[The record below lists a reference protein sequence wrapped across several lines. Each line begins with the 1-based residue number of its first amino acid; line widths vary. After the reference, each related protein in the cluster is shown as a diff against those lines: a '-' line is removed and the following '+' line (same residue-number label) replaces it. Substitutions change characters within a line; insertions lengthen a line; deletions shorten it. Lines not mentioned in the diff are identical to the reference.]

1 MNKTMR
7 RRSPIG
13 APLSAALLAA
23 WTGGAL
29 GQDAA
34 TPAPG
39 GLAAAPSPYYLGANQ
54 SFTHDSNVY
63 RVPFGPSDNY
73 SSTSLLAGFDQPFS
87 RQRLFGT
94 ATVSLNRYQEQT
106 ALNNTSY
113 GLLTGID
120 WATIWKLSGNVT
132 ATLNQ
137 SLAAPAATVAA
148 PSETRNVLKRKGLS
162 GLARWGGES
171 VLSAEGRLGYST
183 QDYSGAQYNA
193 ANTKNEYGSLG
204 VFYHPG
210 PRLQLGVAARL
221 DRTRAPFAFQLAD
234 GTFQGNET
242 RGRNLDFL
250 ADYNNG
256 NSLTASGRLSY
267 TRQTNTSVDTADFSG
282 LTGSLNLGYRATGKI
297 AFNLA
302 ASRDAGF
309 NATRSAYTLVMV
321 APTPVTTGPVS
332 TTAALYENNQVTNA
346 VSAGV
351 TYAATSKIGLTAGA
365 RYSRARII
373 TSPGGVTSGS
383 PASSN
388 VTDTSRGANLVVN
401 YAFSRAWTF
410 ACSLARERREVAGA
424 FSYGYTDDVA
434 ACSAQFLWR

>member
-1 MNKTMR
+1 MKKTMR

-29 GQDAA
+29 GQDAG
-34 TPAPG
+34 TPAAG

-94 ATVSLNRYQEQT
+94 ASVSLNRYQEQT
-106 ALNNTSY
+106 SLNNTSY
-113 GLLTGID
+113 SLLTGVD

-137 SLAAPAATVAA
+137 SLAAPAATVAS
-148 PSETRNVLKRKGLS
+148 PSETRNVSKRKGLS

-204 VFYHPG
+204 AFYSPG
-210 PRLQLGVAARL
+210 PSLRLGVAARL
-221 DRTRAPFAFQLAD
+221 DRTRAPFIFQLAD

-250 ADYNNG
+250 TDYNNG
-256 NSLTASGRLSY
+256 NSLTVSGRLSY
-267 TRQTNTSVDTADFSG
+267 TRQTNTSVDSADFSG

-297 AFNLA
+297 TFNLA

-309 NATRSAYTLVMV
+309 NGTRGAGTAVFGTTS
-321 APTPVTTGPVS
+321 PVITSPSS
-332 TTAALYENNQVTNA
+332 TTATFYENNRVTNA

-351 TYAATSKIGLTAGA
+351 AYAATSKIGLTAGA
-365 RYSRARII
+365 RYARARIVA
-373 TSPGGVTSGS
+373 SAGVVTSGNQALS
-383 PASSN
+383 D
-388 VTDTSRGANLVVN
+388 VTDTSRGANLGVN

-410 ACSLARERREVAGA
+410 ACSLAREHHGIPLEIGIASSKER
-424 FSYGYTDDVA
+424 D
-434 ACSAQFLWR
+434 C